1 MGRYG
6 LAFIVFLAYAFMAIL
21 AMLFILAVA
30 EDDPDQ
36 DFLEDIKRQCGEEVK
51 EYMENESDSNKS

>member
-1 MGRYG
+1 MGQYG

-30 EDDPDQ
+30 E
-36 DFLEDIKRQCGEEVK
+36 EDMDEEYRAEMMRQCGEEIK
-51 EYMENESDSNKS
+51 EYMEHESESHQS